1 MLDSSWWATSRYSLL
16 GFFLTIKHREVTVN
30 ADEDKDLWIPKEIVF
45 SMGNSEIKH
54 TETEASVV

>member
-1 MLDSSWWATSRYSLL
+1 MLDSSWWATSRYGLL
-16 GFFLTIKHREVTVN
+16 VFLTIKHREVAVN

>member
-1 MLDSSWWATSRYSLL
+1 MLMKT
-16 GFFLTIKHREVTVN
+16 K
-30 ADEDKDLWIPKEIVF
+30 IPKEIVF